1 MARDGV
7 AIYVDTISINGSGGE
22 VTGNLSATFRPVR
35 ATVDYGEAKRLRAEL
50 IAGLE
55 RPELVVSIDAIKW
68 LGEADSPQSSPPER
82 GRTRKR
88 SGALPPSPDR
98 DTV

>member
-22 VTGNLSATFRPVR
+22 VTGNLSATFRPVK
-35 ATVDYGEAKRLRAEL
+35 ADGSGEAKRLRAEL